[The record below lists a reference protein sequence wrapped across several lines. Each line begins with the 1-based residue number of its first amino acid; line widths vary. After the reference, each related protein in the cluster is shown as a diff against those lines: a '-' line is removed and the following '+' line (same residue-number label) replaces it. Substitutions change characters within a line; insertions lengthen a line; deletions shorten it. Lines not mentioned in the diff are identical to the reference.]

1 MDCLKR
7 RRQSYFLVFAVGAAV
22 LMGFDRLAGA
32 ERADP
37 IEPYQGV
44 RETTLQY
51 VALGTPG
58 DLLRLREAFDKTEQ
72 EIARL
77 ELEVPPEGQEQFA
90 QRREKLNGLKDRLAE
105 PETLL
110 RLLDKS
116 EREIGNEELDH
127 LSAEGRASLRREL
140 LARIND
146 LNGAIGGLEKA
157 IRFEQAEYLRI
168 LMDEK
173 RALAKLLAAR
183 RESLLG
189 EYAAFPECAI
199 GDRSCLD
206 RKLRT
211 LCRLRLLTSE
221 AELVPILRL
230 IQEVGGQLKI
240 SDQALSARCENL
252 QQESGLQGVL
262 SSGVRLE

>member
-1 MDCLKR
+1 MDWPKR
-7 RRQSYFLVFAVGAAV
+7 RRVSLFLVFVVGAAV
-22 LMGFDRLAGA
+22 LVGFERLPAA
-32 ERADP
+32 ERADSM
-37 IEPYQGV
+37 EPYQGV
-44 RETTLQY
+44 RETTLRY

-90 QRREKLNGLKDRLAE
+90 QKREKLNELKDRLAE
-105 PETLL
+105 SETLL

-116 EREIGNEELDH
+116 GREMGDGELDR
-127 LSAEGRASLRREL
+127 LSAEEHASLRGKL
-140 LARIND
+140 LVRINE
-146 LNGAIGGLEKA
+146 LNGTIGDLEKA

-168 LMDEK
+168 LMDER
-173 RALAKLLAAR
+173 RALTRLLAAR

-221 AELVPILRL
+221 AERVPILHL

-240 SDQALSARCENL
+240 SDQAVSTRCDNL
-252 QQESGLQGVL
+252 Q
-262 SSGVRLE
+262 

>member
-1 MDCLKR
+1 M
-7 RRQSYFLVFAVGAAV
+7 FAVGAAV

-44 RETTLQY
+44 RETTLRY

-77 ELEVPPEGQEQFA
+77 ELEVRPEGQEQFA
-90 QRREKLNGLKDRLAE
+90 QTHERLKEVKDRLAE
-105 PETLL
+105 SETLL

-116 EREIGNEELDH
+116 ERELASGELDH
-127 LSAEGRASLRREL
+127 LSVEEHASLREKIL
-140 LARIND
+140 VRINE
-146 LNGAIGGLEKA
+146 LKGTIGELEKV
-157 IRFEQAEYLRI
+157 IRFEQAETLRI
-168 LMDEK
+168 LLDER
-173 RALAKLLAAR
+173 RALTRLLAAR

-189 EYAAFPECAI
+189 EYATASECVT
-199 GDRSCLD
+199 GDHSCLD

-211 LCRLRLLTSE
+211 LCRLTLLTSE
-221 AELVPILRL
+221 AERVLILHL
-230 IQEVGGQLKI
+230 IQEVGGQLSI
-240 SDQALSARCENL
+240 SSPAASTRCESL
-252 QQESGLQGVL
+252 Q
-262 SSGVRLE
+262 